1 MDAFGPEVTDASP
14 SSSSSSSNG
23 RNLKRDMSAAAM
35 PGSPQ
40 SDPSLRTGDISNA
53 SSSQPGVPG
62 KPARQTMGKKGQ
74 RQRLAAW
81 GEGGDDATDNVMLS
95 STTGRGGGGAS
106 SSAAGGTGGGAGKPG
121 TFTESLQLDTRYID
135 EFRAGNFLYLRRKGG
150 TASTAYDLETA
161 EHAQVNPDDYFT
173 MSQHGITHFKGAT
186 SEFTSLD
193 RWERE
198 YALFNRVRRI
208 PFFHKYVT
216 VIEVLE
222 AGTRHRVHICTSSV
236 HGILVRAHAC
246 SSSNLTRM

>member
-1 MDAFGPEVTDASP
+1 M
-14 SSSSSSSNG
+14 
-23 RNLKRDMSAAAM
+23 
-35 PGSPQ
+35 
-40 SDPSLRTGDISNA
+40 
-53 SSSQPGVPG
+53 
-62 KPARQTMGKKGQ
+62 MGKKGH

-95 STTGRGGGGAS
+95 STTGGGGGGGGGES
-106 SSAAGGTGGGAGKPG
+106 SSAAGGMGGGAGKPG

-208 PFFHKYVT
+208 PFFHKYVAA
-216 VIEVLE
+216 VEVYVE
-222 AGTRHRVHICTSSV
+222 VYWRQGRVHRVHIYTSSV
-236 HGILVRAHAC
+236 YRILWSGRPHVLV
-246 SSSNLTRM
+246 LTLKCM